1 MVETNPEEGDFL
13 TKSISSPCHSGAAT
27 PTRENIS
34 IVDLTWNEDR
44 CRSVKRKKVETC
56 EYDPLDEKDLSNLN
70 AKCVTILKKLDKELR
85 ELQSVVS
92 SNNTKR
98 EIKDLTG
105 LLFKSNKQYTPPN
118 FKAGIIKEDLGQ
130 RCLRQTY

>member
-1 MVETNPEEGDFL
+1 
-13 TKSISSPCHSGAAT
+13 
-27 PTRENIS
+27 
-34 IVDLTWNEDR
+34 
-44 CRSVKRKKVETC
+44 VETC

-105 LLFKSNKQYTPPN
+105 LLFKSNKQYTSERRSGRKVLTPN
-118 FKAGIIKEDLGQ
+118 ILNF
-130 RCLRQTY
+130 C